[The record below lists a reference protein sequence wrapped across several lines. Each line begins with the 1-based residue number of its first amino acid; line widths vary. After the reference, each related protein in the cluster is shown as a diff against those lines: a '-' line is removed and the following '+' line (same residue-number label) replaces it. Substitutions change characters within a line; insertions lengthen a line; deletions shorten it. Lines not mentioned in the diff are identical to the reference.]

1 MRNNRY
7 RLTFLKNHFSV
18 QKSVQNRKNRLIFA
32 TSPYFWTEH
41 MLLSYQR
48 KQTEIKPLP
57 EIMTS
62 FKERINMFE
71 LIAILGLSAIVV
83 SCAVNLFEM
92 AFFTPEEEPPK
103 ILNAQK
109 DPAAEEYIA

>member
-1 MRNNRY
+1 
-7 RLTFLKNHFSV
+7 
-18 QKSVQNRKNRLIFA
+18 
-32 TSPYFWTEH
+32 
-41 MLLSYQR
+41 
-48 KQTEIKPLP
+48 
-57 EIMTS
+57 
-62 FKERINMFE
+62 MFE

-103 ILNAQK
+103 ILNTQK

>member
-1 MRNNRY
+1 
-7 RLTFLKNHFSV
+7 
-18 QKSVQNRKNRLIFA
+18 
-32 TSPYFWTEH
+32 

-92 AFFTPEEEPPK
+92 AFFNPTEETPK
-103 ILNAQK
+103 ALNAGE
-109 DPAAEEYIA
+109 DSAA